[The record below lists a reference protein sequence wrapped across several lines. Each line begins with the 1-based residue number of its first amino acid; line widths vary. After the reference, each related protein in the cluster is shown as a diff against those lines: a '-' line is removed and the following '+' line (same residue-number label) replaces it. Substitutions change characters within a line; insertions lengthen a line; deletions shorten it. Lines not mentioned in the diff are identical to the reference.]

1 MEYTVRKTKSTDIVT
16 KLGTINLDE
25 MKEKNEGN
33 KGTDLVEM
41 SLSDWEVNRAV
52 GIRNRVADNTGRT
65 LFDINH
71 SDIFLD
77 LSPKSKEAKAKKKQM
92 EPN

>member
-1 MEYTVRKTKSTDIVT
+1 MEYTVRKTKSTDIIT

-41 SLSDWEVNRAV
+41 SLSD
-52 GIRNRVADNTGRT
+52 
-65 LFDINH
+65 
-71 SDIFLD
+71 
-77 LSPKSKEAKAKKKQM
+77 
-92 EPN
+92 